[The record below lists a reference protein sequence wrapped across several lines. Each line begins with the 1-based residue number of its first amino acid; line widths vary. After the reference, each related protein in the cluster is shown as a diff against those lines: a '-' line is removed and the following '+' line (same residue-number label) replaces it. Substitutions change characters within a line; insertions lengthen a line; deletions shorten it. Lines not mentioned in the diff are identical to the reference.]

1 MELLRGVD
9 GKPIRQE
16 EEMGKKMNDEEI
28 IKLMATE
35 IAMRAVYDLKL
46 LQRRGVLNGDK
57 LMPGPYPKMTD
68 CQCYQE
74 PENIQKLVD
83 DFRNG
88 SVLFWCHL
96 SGARVKQSSLDKLL
110 EEKHDRVSEVCG

>member
-1 MELLRGVD
+1 
-9 GKPIRQE
+9 
-16 EEMGKKMNDEEI
+16 MNDEEI
-28 IKLMATE
+28 IKLIATE

-96 SGARVKQSSLDKLL
+96 SGARVKQSALDKLL
-110 EEKHDRVSEVCG
+110 EEKHNDRVSAICG